1 MIVLRDVCKTYQV
14 GDEIVRALDH
24 ASLTV
29 RDGEFVSIIGPSG
42 SGKSTMMNII
52 GCLDTA
58 DSGEYLLDDIPIEDY
73 TENELAQI
81 RSRKIGFVFQSFNLI
96 PQLTAQ
102 ENVELPLI
110 YQRVRRSERRR
121 RVAEALERVQLTGRR
136 HHLPSELSGGQQQRV
151 AIARA
156 IAAHPLPHGPGYHGH
171 LSRAS
176 RERQHHR
183 AHHPRRR
190 RSPPGP
196 AEHPHPGRPGEGGGP
211 MIQSVRMAIKSISG
225 NKMRAFLTMLG
236 IIIGVMALVI
246 LVSLVSGATGN
257 VTDTIASLGSD
268 QITVRISDDKGRP
281 VYITDLNEWMG
292 EGAFGRIAPVAT
304 ESVTAKYGTETG
316 SLTVYGTT
324 APYLDIQKLDVLVGR
339 FLKTADEENVS
350 FVCVI
355 NETAATELV
364 GYADCVGE
372 DIRLNGQRFRVV
384 GVLKDDDNSLT
395 SAFRSGSLVAYV
407 PYGALVRIS
416 DSATP
421 KITSFYVSAAE
432 TGTVDEAK
440 ERMTEILKERFDQ
453 DEDAFTL
460 SSQNALESAM
470 NSITSIL
477 AVLLGGI
484 AAISLI
490 VGGIGIMNIMLVT
503 VTERTREIGIRK
515 AIGASRSMILTQ
527 FLVEAVV
534 ICMLGCALG
543 ILGSWGVLRLITTVV
558 SGLDISFQMSGGV
571 VLIAV
576 LFCFFIGIVFGLYPA
591 NKAARMAPIDAL
603 HYGG

>member
-1 MIVLRDVCKTYQV
+1 
-14 GDEIVRALDH
+14 
-24 ASLTV
+24 
-29 RDGEFVSIIGPSG
+29 
-42 SGKSTMMNII
+42 
-52 GCLDTA
+52 
-58 DSGEYLLDDIPIEDY
+58 
-73 TENELAQI
+73 
-81 RSRKIGFVFQSFNLI
+81 
-96 PQLTAQ
+96 
-102 ENVELPLI
+102 
-110 YQRVRRSERRR
+110 
-121 RVAEALERVQLTGRR
+121 
-136 HHLPSELSGGQQQRV
+136 
-151 AIARA
+151 
-156 IAAHPLPHGPGYHGH
+156 
-171 LSRAS
+171 
-176 RERQHHR
+176 
-183 AHHPRRR
+183 
-190 RSPPGP
+190 
-196 AEHPHPGRPGEGGGP
+196 
-211 MIQSVRMAIKSISG
+211 MIQSIRMAIKSISG

-268 QITVRISDDKGRP
+268 QITVRVSDNKGAP
-281 VYITDLNEWMG
+281 VTIQDLSRWM
-292 EGAFGRIAPVAT
+292 EEDAFGRIAPVAT
-304 ESVTAKYGTETG
+304 ESVTAKYGTEAGT
-316 SLTVYGTT
+316 LTVYGTT
-324 APYLDIQKLDVLVGR
+324 APYQDVQKLEVLVGR

-364 GYADCVGE
+364 GYADCLGE
-372 DIRLNGQRFRVV
+372 EIRLNGHRFRVV
-384 GVLKDDDNSLT
+384 GVLKDNDTSLT
-395 SAFRSGSLVAYV
+395 SVFRSGSRVAYI
-407 PYGALVRIS
+407 PYSAMIRIS
-416 DSATP
+416 SSLTSEV
-421 KITSFYVSAAE
+421 TSFYVSAGE
-432 TGTVDEAK
+432 NGTVDEAK
-440 ERMTEILKERFDQ
+440 ERLTEILKERFDQ
-453 DEDAFTL
+453 DEDAFSV

-470 NSITSIL
+470 SSITSIL

-558 SGLDISFQMSGGV
+558 SGLNISFQMSGGV
-571 VLIAV
+571 VLVAV

>member
-1 MIVLRDVCKTYQV
+1 
-14 GDEIVRALDH
+14 
-24 ASLTV
+24 
-29 RDGEFVSIIGPSG
+29 
-42 SGKSTMMNII
+42 
-52 GCLDTA
+52 
-58 DSGEYLLDDIPIEDY
+58 
-73 TENELAQI
+73 
-81 RSRKIGFVFQSFNLI
+81 
-96 PQLTAQ
+96 
-102 ENVELPLI
+102 
-110 YQRVRRSERRR
+110 
-121 RVAEALERVQLTGRR
+121 
-136 HHLPSELSGGQQQRV
+136 
-151 AIARA
+151 
-156 IAAHPLPHGPGYHGH
+156 
-171 LSRAS
+171 
-176 RERQHHR
+176 
-183 AHHPRRR
+183 
-190 RSPPGP
+190 
-196 AEHPHPGRPGEGGGP
+196 

-257 VTDTIASLGSD
+257 VTDTISSLGSD
-268 QITVRISDDKGRP
+268 QITVRISDNKGTP
-281 VYITDLNEWMG
+281 VTIADLSDWMQ
-292 EGAFGRIAPVAT
+292 EEAFGRIAPVAS

-324 APYLDIQKLDVLVGR
+324 AFYADVQKLELLVGR
-339 FLKTADEENVS
+339 FLKQADEENVS
-350 FVCVI
+350 FVCII

-364 GYADCVGE
+364 GYADCLGE
-372 DIRLNGQRFRVV
+372 DIRLNGQRFKVV

-395 SAFRSGSLVAYV
+395 SAFRSGSLVAYI
-407 PYGALVRIS
+407 PYAALTRIS
-416 DSATP
+416 TSAT
-421 KITSFYVSAAE
+421 KEVTSFYVSAGE
-432 TGTVDEAK
+432 NSTVDAAR
-440 ERMTEILKERFDQ
+440 ERLTEIMKERFDQ
-453 DEDAFTL
+453 DEDAFSV

-470 NSITSIL
+470 SSVTSIL

-515 AIGASRSMILTQ
+515 AIGASRGMILTQ
-527 FLVEAVV
+527 FLVEAIV

-558 SGLDISFQMSGGV
+558 SGLDISFQMSGSV